1 MVVATVVVVVE
12 APATVVVALVVVVV
26 APATVVVGLA
36 VVVVVV
42 VVVPPS
48 REAPVVLK
56 VNASKC
62 RGKMQLPGIILEK
75 QNEGKWR
82 QSCLFI
88 FMETVCLAI
97 IKKIN
102 SKDWNIF
109 SIVQDKGDN
118 EASH

>member
-1 MVVATVVVVVE
+1 MF
-12 APATVVVALVVVVV
+12 
-26 APATVVVGLA
+26 
-36 VVVVVV
+36 
-42 VVVPPS
+42 
-48 REAPVVLK
+48 
-56 VNASKC
+56 
-62 RGKMQLPGIILEK
+62 EK

-88 FMETVCLAI
+88 FMETDCLAI

-102 SKDWNIF
+102 SKDGNIF

>member
-62 RGKMQLPGIILEK
+62 REKKMQLPGIILEK
-75 QNEGKWR
+75 QNEGKCR

-88 FMETVCLAI
+88 FMETDCLAI
-97 IKKIN
+97 I
-102 SKDWNIF
+102 
-109 SIVQDKGDN
+109 
-118 EASH
+118 

>member
-1 MVVATVVVVVE
+1 MVTVVVVV

-42 VVVPPS
+42 VVPPS

-62 RGKMQLPGIILEK
+62 RG
-75 QNEGKWR
+75 
-82 QSCLFI
+82 
-88 FMETVCLAI
+88 
-97 IKKIN
+97 
-102 SKDWNIF
+102 
-109 SIVQDKGDN
+109 
-118 EASH
+118 

>member
-1 MVVATVVVVVE
+1 MVATVVVVVV

-42 VVVPPS
+42 VPPS

-62 RGKMQLPGIILEK
+62 REKKMQLPGIILEK
-75 QNEGKWR
+75 QNEGKCR

-88 FMETVCLAI
+88 FMETDCLAI
-97 IKKIN
+97 I
-102 SKDWNIF
+102 
-109 SIVQDKGDN
+109 
-118 EASH
+118 

>member
-1 MVVATVVVVVE
+1 MVATVVVVVV

-36 VVVVVV
+36 VVVV

-75 QNEGKWR
+75 RNEGKWR

-88 FMETVCLAI
+88 FMETDCLAI